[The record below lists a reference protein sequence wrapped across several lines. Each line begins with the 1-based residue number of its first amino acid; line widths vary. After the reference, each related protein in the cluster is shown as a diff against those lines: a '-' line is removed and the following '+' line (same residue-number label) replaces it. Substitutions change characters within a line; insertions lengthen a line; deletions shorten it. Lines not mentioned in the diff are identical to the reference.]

1 METRAHHVLIGFFT
15 LMVAAGVLLFAL
27 WLARAGSQQDFRLY
41 DIVFREP
48 VSGLTVGSAV
58 EYNGIRVGEVENLS
72 LDPEDPRRVLARVRI
87 ARQTPIK
94 DDTRARLALANIT
107 GAANIQ
113 LSEGSPA
120 SPALQAEGD
129 AIPVILADPS
139 PIARLRVNS
148 EELLVGIKSL
158 VDNANQL
165 FSAENGRH
173 LSRVLANL
181 DQTTGVIAEQKDEL
195 GQGVADL
202 AEASRQMKI
211 TMSQASRLLGQLEDR
226 LEGKGDRLLDNAD
239 RSLASIER
247 FSRNLDRLLADN
259 QQALGSGLQGM
270 AELEPTLKELRS
282 TLATLG
288 EVARKLEQNPSDFL
302 LGGEDIKEFQP

>member
-1 METRAHHVLIGFFT
+1 METRAHHVLIGCFT
-15 LMVAAGVLLFAL
+15 LALAAGVLLFAL

-41 DIVFREP
+41 DIVFREA

-87 ARQTPIK
+87 ARQTPVK
-94 DDTRARLALANIT
+94 TDTRARLALANIT

-113 LSEGSPA
+113 LSDGSPA

-148 EELLVGIKSL
+148 EELLVGITSL
-158 VDNANQL
+158 VDKANQL
-165 FSAENGRH
+165 FSAENSRH
-173 LSRVLANL
+173 LGRVLANL
-181 DQTTGVIAEQKDEL
+181 DETTGVIAGQKGEL
-195 GQGVADL
+195 RQGMADL
-202 AEASRQMKI
+202 AEASRQMKA
-211 TMSQASRLLGQLEDR
+211 TMTQAARLLAQLEAQ
-226 LEGKGDRLLDNAD
+226 LGGKGERLLTKAD
-239 RSLASIER
+239 RSLASLER
-247 FSRNLDRLLADN
+247 FSRNLDRLLVDN

-270 AELEPTLKELRS
+270 AELEPTLRELRS

-288 EVARKLEQNPSDFL
+288 EVARRLEEDPAGFL
-302 LGGEDIKEFQP
+302 LGGEKIREFQP